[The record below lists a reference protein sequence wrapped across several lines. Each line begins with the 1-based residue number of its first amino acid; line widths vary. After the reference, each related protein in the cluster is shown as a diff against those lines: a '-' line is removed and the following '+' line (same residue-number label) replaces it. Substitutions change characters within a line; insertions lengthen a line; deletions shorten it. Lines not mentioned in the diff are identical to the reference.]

1 MLARFTWRPLLATIA
16 LLVPFCTCHFVL
28 LLETGDGCCGDG
40 RAGIGAVRR
49 VTSMAAPET
58 VRPEAASR
66 ESTCGST
73 CCRRDATQ
81 KLDDASR
88 DLAQRDAHRD
98 SPSGP
103 PDDAPS
109 EPSAPPA
116 PLPGCGSDTCC
127 VKSVP
132 QEAPWQ
138 LPPALLVTIVDL
150 EAIVPHSLARLLAIE
165 WPPTL
170 PLGQP
175 PTLFDRGTL
184 LLV

>member
-1 MLARFTWRPLLATIA
+1 MLVRRTWFSWRPFLAMIA
-16 LLVPFCTCHFVL
+16 LLVPFCACHFVL
-28 LLETGDGCCGDG
+28 LLGSGDGCCLDG
-40 RAGIGAVRR
+40 RGDDSSLLFNTRVAV
-49 VTSMAAPET
+49 PEP
-58 VRPEAASR
+58 VPVDPPSR
-66 ESTCGST
+66 ESACGSP
-73 CCRRDATQ
+73 CCRRDATHVS
-81 KLDDASR
+81 DRA
-88 DLAQRDAHRD
+88 
-98 SPSGP
+98 PTP
-103 PDDAPS
+103 APS
-109 EPSAPPA
+109 DVPSDPETPST

-150 EAIVPHSLARLLAIE
+150 EAAVPHGLARLLAIE

-175 PTLFDRGTL
+175 PTPFDRGTL